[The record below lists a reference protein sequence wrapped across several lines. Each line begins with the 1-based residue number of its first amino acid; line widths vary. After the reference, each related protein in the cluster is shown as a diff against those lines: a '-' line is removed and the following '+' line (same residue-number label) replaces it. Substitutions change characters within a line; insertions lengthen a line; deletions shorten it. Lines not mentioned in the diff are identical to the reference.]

1 MVIWGEEES
10 WFLIEV
16 LGNWE
21 LKFRE
26 LPEQKI
32 KEAYF
37 L

>member
-16 LGNWE
+16 LGNWA
-21 LKFRE
+21 
-26 LPEQKI
+26 PEQKI

-37 L
+37 P